1 MLGSIADTIKEGL
14 RLPADDFGGGVAFVV
29 FDVACARSPRA
40 VELLGG
46 GVIDG
51 ESKKPADSS
60 GSRRSR
66 SWRSRSR
73 RSRRRPLA
81 MSDNS
86 GLGVGKDVFPADR
99 NTLLGSVAV
108 DRVDGRVAEGDVN
121 VLGGSL
127 FSSETE
133 FPGTNASAS
142 TADSGSDD

>member
-1 MLGSIADTIKEGL
+1 
-14 RLPADDFGGGVAFVV
+14 
-29 FDVACARSPRA
+29 
-40 VELLGG
+40 
-46 GVIDG
+46 
-51 ESKKPADSS
+51 
-60 GSRRSR
+60 
-66 SWRSRSR
+66 
-73 RSRRRPLA
+73 

-108 DRVDGRVAEGDVN
+108 DRVGGRVAEGDVN